1 MRTLPGEHHQTPPV
15 RNTPSA
21 TLMSIDVHLQQINQ
35 LEDKVL
41 DEHAINMWK
50 EILCDKTVPYKSS
63 ALDST
68 GGSQDR

>member
-1 MRTLPGEHHQTPPV
+1 
-15 RNTPSA
+15 
-21 TLMSIDVHLQQINQ
+21 MSIDVHLQQINQ